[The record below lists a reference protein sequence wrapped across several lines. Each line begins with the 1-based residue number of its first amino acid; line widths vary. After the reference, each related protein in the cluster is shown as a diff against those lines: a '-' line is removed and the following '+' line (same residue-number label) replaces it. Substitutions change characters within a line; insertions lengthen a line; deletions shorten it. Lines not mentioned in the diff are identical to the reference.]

1 MEEIIGLLVLLAAA
15 VFKAVNKK
23 LEQSGEQA
31 LPGKPVRPEPL
42 RETEREWKQE
52 QEQTP
57 APAPAPTPV
66 PVPKQQPAVARKQT
80 QARKFPVQ
88 TEAPERKKEKIDPKK
103 LIIYSEIMSPKCNEK

>member
-57 APAPAPTPV
+57 APAPAPSKEEV
-66 PVPKQQPAVARKQT
+66 LL
-80 QARKFPVQ
+80 
-88 TEAPERKKEKIDPKK
+88 TEIRDLLKEKK
-103 LIIYSEIMSPKCNEK
+103 

>member
-42 RETEREWKQE
+42 RETGREWKQE
-52 QEQTP
+52 QT
-57 APAPAPTPV
+57 PAPAPTPV
-66 PVPKQQPAVARKQT
+66 PVPKQQPAVARNQT

>member
-23 LEQSGEQA
+23 LEQSVEQA

-52 QEQTP
+52 QTP

-66 PVPKQQPAVARKQT
+66 PVPKQQPAVARNQT

>member
-31 LPGKPVRPEPL
+31 LPGKPVRPETL
-42 RETEREWKQE
+42 RETEREWE
-52 QEQTP
+52 
-57 APAPAPTPV
+57 PV
-66 PVPKQQPAVARKQT
+66 PVPRQQPAVARNQT

>member
-23 LEQSGEQA
+23 LEKSGEQA

-52 QEQTP
+52 QT
-57 APAPAPTPV
+57 PAPAPTPV
-66 PVPKQQPAVARKQT
+66 PVPKQQPAVARSQT

-88 TEAPERKKEKIDPKK
+88 TETPERKKEKIDPKK